1 MDSMNPREGTKERLK
16 TGLFIQGRGFSPP
29 GGFTLVEV
37 MVTLTILGLIFL
49 VIFGAFR
56 LGLSAWDKG
65 EFIKEEF
72 QKVRISSQIISRQF
86 KSIVPYKIKSQK
98 IDADYLAFEGKPR
111 YVRFVSAFS
120 LRAKQPEGLVYAIYE
135 FREGGSEGGSLILYE
150 QRALNKDFMEEPP
163 PEELAVAL
171 FEGITDVRFEYYQE
185 ADLEKNLTGG
195 WEEEWNTRDKK
206 ELPKA
211 LKMTVTPKKGQGA
224 KEEAPFTILTPI
236 PSYRYEAVKLTG
248 SKGGATPQA
257 PRAPTAP
264 GVRPRPPVPGA

>member
-1 MDSMNPREGTKERLK
+1 MTDAMNRREGARERLK
-16 TGLFIQGRGFSPP
+16 RGSFIQGREFFPAW
-29 GGFTLVEV
+29 GFTLVEV
-37 MVTLTILGLIFL
+37 MVTLAILGLILL

-65 EFIKEEF
+65 EFIKEEY

-98 IDADYLAFEGKPR
+98 ADADYLAFEGKPR

-120 LRAKQPEGLVYAIYE
+120 LKARQPEGLVYAIYE
-135 FREGGSEGGSLILYE
+135 FRDGGSEGGRLVLYE

-163 PEELAVAL
+163 AEELAVAL

-211 LKMTVTPKKGQGA
+211 LKMIVIPKKGEGG
-224 KEEAPFTILTPI
+224 KEETPFTILTPI

-248 SKGGATPQA
+248 SKGGTPQTPQA
-257 PRAPTAP
+257 PGA
-264 GVRPRPPVPGA
+264 GPRPPGPGA

>member
-1 MDSMNPREGTKERLK
+1 MNRRDGERARLD
-16 TGLFIQGRGFSPP
+16 TGLFIQGRGLFSAW
-29 GGFTLVEV
+29 GFTLVEV
-37 MVTLTILGLIFL
+37 MVTLAILGLIL
-49 VIFGAFR
+49 VVVFGAFR
-56 LGLSAWDKG
+56 LGLSAWEKG
-65 EFIKEEF
+65 DFIKEEY
-72 QKVRISSQIISRQF
+72 QKLRIASQIISRQF

-120 LRAKQPEGLVYAIYE
+120 LKSRQPEGLVYAIYE
-135 FREGGSEGGSLILYE
+135 FREGGSDGGRLVLYE
-150 QRALNKDFMEEPP
+150 QRALNKDFMGEPP
-163 PEELAVAL
+163 PEESGVAL

-185 ADLEKNLTGG
+185 ADLEKNITGG

-211 LKMTVTPKKGQGA
+211 LKMTVIPKKGQGI

-248 SKGGATPQA
+248 SKGGGPQPPQPPA
-257 PRAPTAP
+257 A
-264 GVRPRPPVPGA
+264 RPRPPGPGA

>member
-1 MDSMNPREGTKERLK
+1 MKRRERAREKLK
-16 TGLFIQGRGFSPP
+16 GGVFTQGGEFFPAW
-29 GGFTLVEV
+29 GFTLVEV
-37 MVTLTILGLIFL
+37 MVTLAILGLILL
-49 VIFGAFR
+49 VVFGAFR

-65 EFIKEEF
+65 EFIKEEY
-72 QKVRISSQIISRQF
+72 QKVRISSQVISRQF

-98 IDADYLAFEGKPR
+98 VDADYLAFEGKPH

-120 LRAKQPEGLVYAIYE
+120 LRARQPEGLVYAIYE
-135 FREGGSEGGSLILYE
+135 FREGGSEGGSLVLYE

-171 FEGITDVRFEYYQE
+171 FEGISDVRFEYYQE
-185 ADLEKNLTGG
+185 EDLEKNLTGG

-211 LKMTVTPKKGQGA
+211 LKMTVIPKKGQGMN
-224 KEEAPFTILTPI
+224 EEFPFTILTPI

-248 SKGGATPQA
+248 SKGGTPQSPQPPQIP
-257 PRAPTAP
+257 PR
-264 GVRPRPPVPGA
+264 RPPGPGA